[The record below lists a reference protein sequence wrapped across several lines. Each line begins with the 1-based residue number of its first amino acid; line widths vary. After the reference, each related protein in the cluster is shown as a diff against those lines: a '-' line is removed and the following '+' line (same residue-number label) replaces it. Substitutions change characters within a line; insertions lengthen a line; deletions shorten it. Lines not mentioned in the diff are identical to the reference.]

1 MSSNQDSVVIVA
13 GARTPMGGFMG
24 SLSSVSAPELG
35 AIAIEEAVKRSGL
48 QPADVQEVIMGNVL
62 SAGLRQGPAHRRSHL
77 APRRSA
83 D

>member
-35 AIAIEEAVKRSGL
+35 AIAIEEAVKL
-48 QPADVQEVIMGNVL
+48 WPAT
-62 SAGLRQGPAHRRSHL
+62 S
-77 APRRSA
+77 
-83 D
+83 